1 MPKCKP
7 LFRFEAFWCKEEG
20 CRETIA
26 RCWNVENVGG
36 RMEAWKAKIQT
47 TRCGLIRWSTD
58 KFKARKFEL
67 QRLNSHLGILQRN
80 WEANGKEID
89 EVTAMINRLEAQEEE
104 YWASRSRIRWLQA
117 GDSNTA
123 FFSSVD
129 CPKTS

>member
-1 MPKCKP
+1 MELLDLGFVGPKFIWRATRNGDLVQERLDRGLINGSWQVRWPNSAIIHENVRASDDCPLVLMTEPKAPKCKP
-7 LFRFEAFWCKEEG
+7 LFRFKAFWCKEEG

-67 QRLNSHLGILQRN
+67 
-80 WEANGKEID
+80 
-89 EVTAMINRLEAQEEE
+89 
-104 YWASRSRIRWLQA
+104 
-117 GDSNTA
+117 
-123 FFSSVD
+123 
-129 CPKTS
+129 